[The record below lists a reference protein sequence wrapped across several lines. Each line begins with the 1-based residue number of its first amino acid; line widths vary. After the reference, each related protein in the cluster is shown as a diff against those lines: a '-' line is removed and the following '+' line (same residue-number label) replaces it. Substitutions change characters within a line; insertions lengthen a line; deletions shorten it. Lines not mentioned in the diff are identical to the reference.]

1 MVMLEVV
8 MVDMVMLAMLDMVGF
23 GDVHGGGGGGGGGAG
38 VEIRHIN
45 DGRIRLLHCAVSK
58 GLRLTNTCFQK
69 RKSRLITFKLRETK
83 TIIDYNLA
91 NKKYGSS
98 VKDVKVISGEEI
110 GSRHCLLSMDMMLK
124 KKVRRKVKFRKKLNL
139 WRLRQS

>member
-8 MVDMVMLAMLDMVGF
+8 MVDMVMLVMLDMVGF
-23 GDVHGGGGGGGGGAG
+23 GDVHGRWGGG

-45 DGRIRLLHCAVSK
+45 DGRIRLLDCAVSK

-69 RKSRLITFKLRETK
+69 RKSRLITFKSRETK

-110 GSRHCLLSMDMMLK
+110 GSRHCLLSMDMVLK

>member
-23 GDVHGGGGGGGGGAG
+23 GDVHGRGGGG

>member
-23 GDVHGGGGGGGGGAG
+23 GDVHGRGGG

-83 TIIDYNLA
+83 TTIDYNLA